1 LVGDGALRRRL
12 NIFVQA
18 TMVMLAQNAVCLTA
32 HLAEARAARWLLM
45 TRDRVDSDQF
55 PLTQEFI
62 AQMLAVRRT
71 TVSEI
76 AGKLQADGLIR
87 YRRGQLTIVDRPRLE
102 ELACSCYAVV
112 RDEFARSDL
121 TA

>member
-1 LVGDGALRRRL
+1 
-12 NIFVQA
+12 
-18 TMVMLAQNAVCLTA
+18 
-32 HLAEARAARWLLM
+32 M
-45 TRDRVDSDQF
+45 TRDRVDGDQF